1 MNERIYDAAKKILDY
16 SIAKQEAFSGDDP
29 VRAWLYQYVFL
40 NVVLA
45 RPSFS
50 IVCTWERK
58 KQLEQIGMN
67 EAGMISLIGLQVVA
81 DHVAPNFVIAGI
93 FAGIHQ
99 MTDIPS
105 SISVPASWLLGRVAW
120 GAMCGVAH
128 ASAYAFMRNQENPG
142 KLLNDQPINSLGAV
156 SDQQNLSETDF
167 KFSSATF

>member
-1 MNERIYDAAKKILDY
+1 MNERIYGAAKKILDY

-29 VRAWLYQYVFL
+29 MRAWLYQYVFL

-50 IVCTWERK
+50 VVCTWERK
-58 KQLEQIGMN
+58 KQLEQKGMN

-81 DHVAPNFVIAGI
+81 DHIAPNFVIAGI

-105 SISVPASWLLGRVAW
+105 SISVPASWIMGRVAW
-120 GAMCGVAH
+120 GAMCGIAH
-128 ASAYAFMRNQENPG
+128 ASAYAIMSSQSNPG
-142 KLLNDQPINSLGAV
+142 EHLNDQPLNSLGSV
-156 SDQQNLSETDF
+156 SDQPNFSETDY